1 MQPML
6 NLHEAI
12 ELSARTLETQRTK
25 LVDSGG
31 DSPLDLR
38 DGRRLA
44 TVGTLHLY
52 GFVAPPAVTL
62 DTDTPVSLLL
72 PGQEESLEGLILA
85 SNPGSVLIQTD
96 ESMGEAPGS
105 VTLVPDRGGHLDTAA
120 ERLRDMAR
128 RSEAYHPATAERLLP
143 LLLDVGE
150 GSRQVESAAFSAI
163 WESDSA
169 TRRSRLFGQIAEMV
183 RANKRMLVLCPTHA
197 AADAL
202 TAALARQLRLW
213 ALPFASLLTR
223 YETEVPHAD
232 GSSPIRE
239 LGFEAQMHRFFARAR
254 ADKAALRGK
263 YERFKELTPIL
274 AYKAEKQK
282 DLNEVKLLEWRLL
295 SQLSDL
301 QGKLKEVAS
310 TLAAYEAIPVW
321 KRLAMQTMGKNPGTL
336 PAYAT
341 LYEQQIQTVMGD
353 VGIAQQ
359 RIAELTPE
367 AAIPKEMKPEYEE
380 LKEEIQRVGGTKK
393 IRELIAAEEG
403 TNRQAFLQ
411 NKRIV
416 IATPARVATDP
427 LFDKVRFDA
436 LIADDAPLI
445 PAPFLLAAAGLA
457 RERLLLCGSP
467 RQREGSPPWRL
478 ATRREGAPHFAAS
491 R

>member
-1 MQPML
+1 MMT
-6 NLHEAI
+6 LHEAI
-12 ELSARTLETQRTK
+12 EAGARGLQTARERCLES
-25 LVDSGG
+25 DG
-31 DSPLDLR
+31 DAALEVR
-38 DGRRLA
+38 NGRRLV
-44 TVGTLHLY
+44 TIGTLHLY
-52 GFVAPPAVTL
+52 VFASPAPVALEA
-62 DTDTPVSLLL
+62 DTPVSLLL
-72 PGQEESLEGLILA
+72 PGVEEASEGLVLA
-85 SNPGSVLIQTD
+85 AGAGSLIIQTD
-96 ESMGEAPGS
+96 GSLGDAPGA
-105 VTLVPDRGGHLDTAA
+105 VTLVPDRSGHLATAT
-120 ERLRDMAR
+120 ERLREMGR
-128 RSEAYHPATAERLLP
+128 RPEAYHPATVERLLP
-143 LLLDVGE
+143 LIAADHAG
-150 GSRQVESAAFSAI
+150 GHQVESAAFSAI
-163 WESDSA
+163 WESDPS
-169 TRRSRLFGQIAEMV
+169 TRRSRLFGQIAELV
-183 RANKRMLVLCPTHA
+183 RANKRALLLCPTHA

-202 TAALARQLRLW
+202 TAALARQLKLL

-223 YETEVPHAD
+223 YEIEVPQAD
-232 GSSPIRE
+232 GNSPIRE

-301 QGKLKEVAS
+301 QGKLKEVRS
-310 TLAAYEAIPVW
+310 TLEAYEAIPVW

-341 LYEQQIQTVMGD
+341 LYEQQIKTVMGEVD
-353 VGIAQQ
+353 IAQQ

-367 AAIPKEMKPEYEE
+367 AAIPQEMRPEYEE
-380 LKEEIQRVGGTKK
+380 LKEEIRRVGGTKK

-427 LFDKVRFDA
+427 LFEKVRFDV

-445 PAPFLLAAAGLA
+445 PGPFLLAAAGLA
-457 RERLLLCGSP
+457 RERVLICGSP
-467 RQREGSPPWRL
+467 QQREGMPSWQL
-478 ATRREGAPHFAAS
+478 AS
-491 R
+491 RGEGTPQLTAAR